1 MNNRKTLMS
10 IVISV
15 ILLLLLLTSLGLNI
29 IFYRQGQE
37 YYLELNKTRL
47 DPLGLD
53 VFPINSLQNVRSN
66 ENRLVLFVGDSR
78 AADWIAPAQ
87 ATDFTFLNRG
97 INAQTTAQVLGRFAD
112 HVLTLKPDILV
123 LQVGINDL
131 KTIPLFPDK
140 EVAIVANCKA
150 NIQKMIELSAQNNI
164 RVVLTT
170 IFPVG
175 QLPLE
180 RRPFWSDD
188 VALALD
194 DVNQFIILLAGDRIE
209 IFDAAKI
216 LSSKDGIVKPLYSK
230 DFLHLNEVGYK
241 ALNRELARVL
251 QS

>member
-37 YYLELNKTRL
+37 YYLQLNKTRL
-47 DPLGLD
+47 DPFGLD
-53 VFPINSLQNVRSN
+53 VFPINPPQNLRSS
-66 ENRLVLFVGDSR
+66 EKRLVVFVGDSR

-87 ATDFTFLNRG
+87 AKDFTFLNRG

-123 LQVGINDL
+123 LQAGINDL
-131 KTIPLFPDK
+131 KTIPLFPDRK
-140 EVAIVANCKA
+140 VAIVANCKA
-150 NIQKMIELSAQNNI
+150 NLRKMIELSAQNNI
-164 RVVLTT
+164 QVILTT

-175 QLPLE
+175 QLSIE
-180 RRPFWSDD
+180 RQPFWSDD

-194 DVNQFIILLAGDRIE
+194 DVNHFISTLAGDRVK

-216 LSSKDGIVKPLYSK
+216 LRNKEGVVASLYSK
-230 DFLHLNEVGYK
+230 DFLHLNKVGYEV
-241 ALNRELARVL
+241 LNRDLALIL
-251 QS
+251 QL